1 MCGIAGIVK
10 KNGDEVSEREIK
22 VLTDII
28 AHRGPDD
35 EGFYISGQLGLGH
48 RRLSILDLSSAGH
61 QPMIYNDLIITY
73 NGEIYNYLEL
83 KKELESAGFHFQTH
97 TDTEVI
103 EAAYLFWG
111 EDCVNHFN
119 GMWSFVIY
127 DPRKNI
133 LFCSRDRFGIKPFYY
148 INNTEIFAFGS
159 EIKQLHSL
167 GYRKVNTKILVDY
180 LFIGY
185 ENHSQE
191 TFFKDVFQ
199 LEPAHKLVYNIGTGE
214 ITIKQYY
221 RLELKDNIKDLGLDE
236 SADLYASRINKAISL
251 RLRSDVKVG
260 TCLSG
265 GLDSS
270 YIASVAAKYYNEKS
284 NNNFTS
290 ITAQSGD
297 PMNDETKYAK
307 MVVDSSNLDATFTRP
322 AKNDISEDIRRIIY
336 HQEEPFGGPS
346 ILMQYYVMKSAKESG
361 CSVLLDGQGGDE
373 TLLGYERYYM
383 SFLRNLRFGDSLRWF
398 KKINEKS
405 RLSLKEVVLYFF
417 YFNFSFLR
425 IYGLR
430 RRIRGIRRKYKKCLN
445 NQLIYEYAKST
456 RNTYDL
462 QYLEITK
469 TQLRHLLNYED
480 KNSMAWS
487 VETRL
492 PFLDFE
498 ALETA
503 FSIKAKYK
511 IYDGWSKYILRK
523 VGEKV
528 LPPEIAWRKNKV
540 GFEAPKK
547 FWNIDKDYEPLISN
561 SKILNQI
568 FKDISK
574 AKNEKL
580 RWKFLMIALWEREFD
595 MEMED

>member
-1 MCGIAGIVK
+1 MCGIAGIIK
-10 KNGDEVSEREIK
+10 KEGGEVLKKEIK
-22 VLTDII
+22 ALTDIV

-35 EGFYISGQLGLGH
+35 EGFYISGQLALGH
-48 RRLSILDLSSAGH
+48 RRLSILDLSPAGH
-61 QPMIYNDLIITY
+61 QPMIYKDLVITF

-83 KKELESAGFHFQTH
+83 KEELGNAGFQFQTQ

-111 EDCVNHFN
+111 ENCINHFN

-127 DPRKNI
+127 DPQKNI

-148 INNTEIFAFGS
+148 INNPTIFAFGS

-167 GYRKVNTKILVDY
+167 GFRKVNTKILMDY
-180 LFIGY
+180 LYIGY
-185 ENHSQE
+185 ENHTQE

-199 LEPAHKLVYNIGTGE
+199 LEPAHNLRYDIGKGE
-214 ITIKQYY
+214 ITIKRYY
-221 RLELKDNIKDLGLDE
+221 QLELKGDINNLELEE
-236 SADLYASRINKAISL
+236 SASLYEQRINDAISL

-270 YIASVAAKYYNEKS
+270 YIASVAAKYYNKKS
-284 NNNFTS
+284 KNRFTS

-297 PMNDETKYAK
+297 PKNDETLYAK
-307 MVVDSSNLDATFTRP
+307 MVVDSANLNAKFIRP
-322 AKNDISEDIRRIIY
+322 EKIDISKDIRRIVY

-373 TLLGYERYYM
+373 TLLGYERYYI
-383 SFLRNLRFGDSLRWF
+383 SFLKNLPFRESLRWF
-398 KKINEKS
+398 KKIKQKS
-405 RLSLKEVVLYFF
+405 RLTLKEVILYYF

-425 IYGLR
+425 RFGLR
-430 RRIRGIRRKYKKCLN
+430 KRIQGLRKKYNKYLN

-456 RNTYDL
+456 RNPYDL

-492 PFLDFE
+492 PFLDYQ
-498 ALETA
+498 ALEA
-503 FSIKAKYK
+503 AVSIKANYK
-511 IYDGWSKYILRK
+511 IYNGWSKYILRK
-523 VGEKV
+523 IGCKV
-528 LPPEIAWRKNKV
+528 LPSEIAWRKNKV
-540 GFEAPKK
+540 GFEAPEK
-547 FWNIDKDYEPLISN
+547 FWNIEKDYETLIFN
-561 SKILNQI
+561 SKILNRL

-574 AKNEKL
+574 PKNEKL
-580 RWKFLMIALWEREFD
+580 RWKFLMIALWEKEFE